1 MFRCGW
7 STNLT
12 NPEIHIRFLAINC
25 PSWFCGSSDISRC
38 RNSLTNAREMWY
50 GLKIFKIMSDCV
62 IKWWIHGPVECS
74 HRISTGRRCWDA
86 DAGLLL
92 AVSLL
97 LATWAQREVRC
108 ENPLQSCLLSPHHYN
123 GNHMTTTSS
132 SIAMATT
139 APLLRQQLQSA
150 TTHISNLII

>member
-1 MFRCGW
+1 MFRCIW
-7 STNLT
+7 FTNPT
-12 NPEIHIRFLAINC
+12 NPEIHVRLLVLQH
-25 PSWFCGSSDISRC
+25 PSWFCGLSDISRC
-38 RNSLTNAREMWY
+38 RNSHTYTGGMWY
-50 GLKIFKIMSDCV
+50 GHKIFKIMSDCV
-62 IKWWIHGPVECS
+62 IKWWIHWPVECS
-74 HRISTGRRCWDA
+74 HRISTGRRCCDA
-86 DAGLLL
+86 DTGLLL
-92 AVSLL
+92 AMSLL

-150 TTHISNLII
+150 ITHISNLII